1 MVKPPDQWQAPNCC
15 EAQQQVDEC
24 QVMPKYDDS
33 RCRMPR
39 IFSVSSAESQR
50 KRSSARCWSCVKR
63 STGSKAS
70 MEAAIMAGWS
80 GRLQIWIAGKG
91 QGIHISAGQAT
102 CSQSSGSNASMEV
115 GHDGWLVGA
124 PVEMKMQ
131 RQPSGMRDR
140 VLSRQARASKASHSN
155 RPWQLRH
162 PEGRPLP

>member
-70 MEAAIMAGWS
+70 IEAAMTAGWS
-80 GRLQIWIAGKG
+80 GRLQCKG
-91 QGIHISAGQAT
+91 SKQMLLSAGRRSLQWVE
-102 CSQSSGSNASMEV
+102 SQHGG
-115 GHDGWLVGA
+115 GHDRGLVGA
-124 PVEMKMQ
+124 PAV
-131 RQPSGMRDR
+131 
-140 VLSRQARASKASHSN
+140 
-155 RPWQLRH
+155 
-162 PEGRPLP
+162 